1 MKSKL
6 LFLVFALGLIYSG
19 VCVNAQ
25 VSPLVVTEQEQER
38 VDVSEITFAKSFNGQ
53 SLEATKKFSIGS
65 HYSILKM
72 QLSGK
77 VKSGK
82 ITLTLTSPSGIKFKT
97 IEIDAISDV
106 TFTQELNLS
115 IDKENWVGDWQ
126 LQIKTEKADGSY
138 RLYIYT
144 R

>member
-6 LFLVFALGLIYSG
+6 LFFVFALALIYSG

-65 HYSILKM
+65 HYSTLKM